1 MLKNRCT
8 PIIHQKKQFNELL
21 QNPNAPPPQFKMVD
35 VITQVEKMN
44 KELGEN
50 EIKFRFSFPDKMID
64 TQRIWVEYVLQ
75 LEDGGP
81 KVEGIIE

>member
-8 PIIHQKKQFNELL
+8 PIIQQKKQFNELL

-44 KELGEN
+44 KELDEN
-50 EIKFRFSFPDKMID
+50 DIKFRFSFPDKMID
-64 TQRIWVEYVLQ
+64 TQKCWVEYVLQ

>member
-1 MLKNRCT
+1 
-8 PIIHQKKQFNELL
+8 
-21 QNPNAPPPQFKMVD
+21 MVD

-50 EIKFRFSFPDKMID
+50 DIKFKFSFPDKMID
-64 TQRIWVEYVLQ
+64 TQKSWVEYVLQ